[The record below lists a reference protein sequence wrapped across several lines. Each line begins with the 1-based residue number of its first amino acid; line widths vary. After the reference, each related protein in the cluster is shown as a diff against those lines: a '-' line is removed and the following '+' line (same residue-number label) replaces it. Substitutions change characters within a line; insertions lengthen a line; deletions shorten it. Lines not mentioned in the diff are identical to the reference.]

1 MRRVYFA
8 KCANETTTFAATL
21 QPSVGL
27 WQLWIMSDF
36 KIFKSKWCINSLE
49 NLEMNLLFR
58 TWHFKK
64 HQLESFGPRWRRQWR
79 WWGVSSGQTGWLF
92 LMWPWHAVAFRTTL
106 WLCLWPSTLVHM
118 FGLFVVTVF
127 MPLLILF
134 ALEAFQLKLQAR
146 NKLLQTSDEISR
158 RMEERLHQ
166 LNSLSNHYF
175 HGFSWFQLQNEIC
188 S

>member
-1 MRRVYFA
+1 M
-8 KCANETTTFAATL
+8 TFAATL

-49 NLEMNLLFR
+49 YLRWIFCLAPGISR
-58 TWHFKK
+58 RFKK

-106 WLCLWPSTLVHM
+106 WPCLWPSARVHM

-134 ALEAFQLKLQAR
+134 ALEVFQLKLQAR

-166 LNSLSNHYF
+166 LNYLNSLSVLSWILMISIAKWDLLIV
-175 HGFSWFQLQNEIC
+175 FSAW
-188 S
+188 